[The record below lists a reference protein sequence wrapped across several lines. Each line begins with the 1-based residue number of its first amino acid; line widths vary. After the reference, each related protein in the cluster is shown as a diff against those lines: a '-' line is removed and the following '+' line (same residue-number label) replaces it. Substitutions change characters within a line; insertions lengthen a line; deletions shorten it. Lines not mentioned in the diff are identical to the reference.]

1 MNKITNKISVV
12 TKQRTGLSP
21 QSKLFIKLISLGN
34 FKLDKLISS
43 ELEENPCVEEVIS
56 SVISKNDFN
65 PNYDENLIQIE
76 NEPLTLTEYL
86 VEQLRTMKIDKNY
99 KKIIEVIIFS
109 INDSGYLRLE
119 NKEIL
124 DLLKKNTKNN
134 YSNIQIEE
142 AINFCQE
149 KFDPPGIFAR
159 NLSECLL
166 LQLRFN
172 NSENMVLKEKIIL
185 NDIEMLGNSEF
196 EKLSAKY
203 GLSHEFL
210 NSLFEEIKN
219 LNPKPGEQFDDKNI
233 GSYSND
239 YEAYVYFDNGKLIYQ
254 PNKVYKE
261 IKISEY
267 YQKLLEDKSSLS
279 KEVHDFLDTKISNA
293 SLLIKTIR
301 ERNLMY
307 EKTIKLLCEI
317 QTKFLKH
324 GNKYLKPLKLSD
336 ISSKLNV
343 HESTISRITS
353 NKYIL
358 TKRGIINLK
367 EFFSN
372 KIDSDNDASS
382 VSIRFLIEEIIEN
395 EDSLNPLSDENIKE
409 ILKTKGI
416 NIARRTIAKY
426 RNLLKIPSSSSR
438 RKAQ

>member
-1 MNKITNKISVV
+1 MNKITNKISVA
-12 TKQRTGLSP
+12 TKQKAGLSP

-34 FKLDKLISS
+34 LKLDKLISS
-43 ELEENPCVEEVIS
+43 ELEENPCVEEIAS
-56 SVISKNDFN
+56 GPISKNDII
-65 PNYDENLIQIE
+65 PNYDDSLIQIE
-76 NEPLTLTEYL
+76 NEPLTLKEYL
-86 VEQLRTMKIDKNY
+86 VEQLRTMRIDKNF

-109 INDSGYLRLE
+109 INESGYLRLE

-124 DLLKKNTKNN
+124 ELLKENIKNN
-134 YSNIQIEE
+134 YSDIQIEE

-159 NLSECLL
+159 NLAECLI
-166 LQLRFN
+166 LQLKFN
-172 NSENMVLKEKIIL
+172 NSDNMLLKEKIIL
-185 NDIEMLGNSEF
+185 NDIEMLGSSEF

-203 GLSHEFL
+203 GLSYEFL
-210 NSLFEEIKN
+210 DSLFEEIKN
-219 LNPKPGEQFDDKNI
+219 LNPKPGEQFDNGNI

-239 YEAYVYFDNGKLIYQ
+239 YEAYVYFDNEKLIYQ
-254 PNKVYKE
+254 PNKIYKE

-267 YQKLLEDKSSLS
+267 YQKLLDDKSSLS
-279 KEVHDFLDTKISNA
+279 KEVHEFLRTKISNA
-293 SLLIKTIR
+293 SLLIKTIK

-317 QTKFLKH
+317 QTKFLKN

-395 EDSLNPLSDENIKE
+395 EDSLSPLSDENIKE
-409 ILKTKGI
+409 ILKIKGI

-426 RNLLKIPSSSSR
+426 RNLLKIPSSSDR

>member
-1 MNKITNKISVV
+1 MNKITNKISVA
-12 TKQRTGLSP
+12 TKQKAGLSP

-34 FKLDKLISS
+34 LKLDKLISS
-43 ELEENPCVEEVIS
+43 ELEENPCVEEMAS
-56 SVISKNDFN
+56 GPISKNDII
-65 PNYDENLIQIE
+65 PNYDDSLIQIE
-76 NEPLTLTEYL
+76 NEPLTLKEYL
-86 VEQLRTMKIDKNY
+86 VEQLRTMRIDKNF

-109 INDSGYLRLE
+109 INESGYLRLE

-124 DLLKKNTKNN
+124 ELLKENIKNN
-134 YSNIQIEE
+134 YSDIQIEE

-159 NLSECLL
+159 NLAECLI
-166 LQLRFN
+166 LQLKFN
-172 NSENMVLKEKIIL
+172 NSDNMLLKEKIIL
-185 NDIEMLGNSEF
+185 NDIEMLGSSEF

-203 GLSHEFL
+203 GLSYEFL
-210 NSLFEEIKN
+210 DSLFEEIKN
-219 LNPKPGEQFDDKNI
+219 LNPKPGEQFDNGNI

-239 YEAYVYFDNGKLIYQ
+239 YEAYVYFDNEKLIYQ
-254 PNKVYKE
+254 PNKIYKE

-267 YQKLLEDKSSLS
+267 YQKLLDDKSSLS
-279 KEVHDFLDTKISNA
+279 KEVHEFLRTKISNA
-293 SLLIKTIR
+293 SLLIKTIK

-317 QTKFLKH
+317 QTKFLKN

-395 EDSLNPLSDENIKE
+395 EDSLSPLSDENIKE
-409 ILKTKGI
+409 ILKIKGI

-426 RNLLKIPSSSSR
+426 RNLLKIPSSSDR

>member
-1 MNKITNKISVV
+1 MNKITNKISVA
-12 TKQRTGLSP
+12 TKQKAGLSP
-21 QSKLFIKLISLGN
+21 QSKLFIKLIALGN
-34 FKLDKLISS
+34 LKLDKLLSS
-43 ELEENPCVEEVIS
+43 ELEENPCVEEIAS
-56 SVISKNDFN
+56 GPISKNDN
-65 PNYDENLIQIE
+65 IPNYDDSLIQIE
-76 NEPLTLTEYL
+76 NEPLTLKEYL
-86 VEQLRTMKIDKNY
+86 VEQLRTMKIDKNF
-99 KKIIEVIIFS
+99 KKIIEVMIFS
-109 INDSGYLRLE
+109 INESGYLRLE

-124 DLLKKNTKNN
+124 ELLKENIKNN
-134 YSNIQIEE
+134 YSDIQIEE

-159 NLSECLL
+159 NLAECLI
-166 LQLRFN
+166 LQLKFN
-172 NSENMVLKEKIIL
+172 NSDNMLLKEKIIL

-203 GLSHEFL
+203 GLSYEFL
-210 NSLFEEIKN
+210 DLLFVEIKN
-219 LNPKPGEQFDDKNI
+219 LNPKPGEQFDNGNI

-239 YEAYVYFDNGKLIYQ
+239 YEAYVYFDNEKLIYQ
-254 PNKVYKE
+254 PNKIYKE

-267 YQKLLEDKSSLS
+267 YQKLLDDKSSLS
-279 KEVHDFLDTKISNA
+279 KEVHEFLYTKISNA
-293 SLLIKTIR
+293 SLLIKTIK

-307 EKTIKLLCEI
+307 EKTIRLLCEI
-317 QTKFLKH
+317 QTKFLKN
-324 GNKYLKPLKLSD
+324 GNKYLRPLKLSD
-336 ISSKLNV
+336 ISRKLNV

-382 VSIRFLIEEIIEN
+382 VSIRYLIEEIIEN
-395 EDSLNPLSDENIKE
+395 EDSLSPLSDENIKE

-426 RNLLKIPSSSSR
+426 RNLLKIPSSSER

>member
-12 TKQRTGLSP
+12 AKQRTGLSP

-56 SVISKNDFN
+56 GVISKNDFN

-76 NEPLTLTEYL
+76 NAPLTLTEYL
-86 VEQLRTMKIDKNY
+86 VEQLRTMRIDKNY

-109 INDSGYLRLE
+109 INESGYLRLE

-134 YSNIQIEE
+134 YSDIQIEE

-149 KFDPPGIFAR
+149 KFDPPGILAR

-210 NSLFEEIKN
+210 NGLFEEIKS

-239 YEAYVYFDNGKLIYQ
+239 YEAYVYFDNGKLVYQ

-267 YQKLLEDKSSLS
+267 YQRLLEDKSPVDLTHS
-279 KEVHDFLDTKISNA
+279 KF
-293 SLLIKTIR
+293 
-301 ERNLMY
+301 
-307 EKTIKLLCEI
+307 
-317 QTKFLKH
+317 
-324 GNKYLKPLKLSD
+324 
-336 ISSKLNV
+336 
-343 HESTISRITS
+343 
-353 NKYIL
+353 
-358 TKRGIINLK
+358 
-367 EFFSN
+367 
-372 KIDSDNDASS
+372 
-382 VSIRFLIEEIIEN
+382 
-395 EDSLNPLSDENIKE
+395 
-409 ILKTKGI
+409 
-416 NIARRTIAKY
+416 
-426 RNLLKIPSSSSR
+426 
-438 RKAQ
+438 

>member
-1 MNKITNKISVV
+1 MNKITNKLSVV
-12 TKQRTGLSP
+12 TKQKAGLSP

-34 FKLDKLISS
+34 LKLDKLISS
-43 ELEENPCVEEVIS
+43 ELEENPCVEEIIS
-56 SVISKNDFN
+56 GPISKNDII
-65 PNYDENLIQIE
+65 PNYDDSLVQIE

-86 VEQLRTMKIDKNY
+86 VEQLRTMKIDKNF

-109 INDSGYLRLE
+109 INESGYLRLE

-124 DLLKKNTKNN
+124 DLLKRNIKND
-134 YSNIQIEE
+134 YSNVQIEE

-159 NLSECLL
+159 NLAECLL
-166 LQLRFN
+166 LQLKFN
-172 NSENMVLKEKIIL
+172 NSDNMLLKEKIIL

-196 EKLSAKY
+196 EKLSVKY
-203 GLSHEFL
+203 GLSYEFL
-210 NSLFEEIKN
+210 DSLFEEIKN
-219 LNPKPGEQFDDKNI
+219 LNPRPGEQFDNGNI

-239 YEAYVYFDNGKLIYQ
+239 YEAYVYFDNEKLVYQ
-254 PNKVYKE
+254 PNKIYKE

-267 YQKLLEDKSSLS
+267 YQKLLEDKSGLS
-279 KEVHDFLDTKISNA
+279 KEVHEFLYTKINNA
-293 SLLIKTIR
+293 SLLIKTIK
-301 ERNLMY
+301 ERNAMY

-317 QTKFLKH
+317 QNKFLKN

-336 ISSKLNV
+336 ISTKLNV

-372 KIDSDNDASS
+372 KIDSHNDASS
-382 VSIRFLIEEIIEN
+382 VSIRFLIEEIIGN
-395 EDSLNPLSDENIKE
+395 EDCLSPLSDENIKE
-409 ILKTKGI
+409 ILTTKGI

-426 RNLLKIPSSSSR
+426 RNLLKIPSSSHR

>member
-1 MNKITNKISVV
+1 MNKITNKISVT
-12 TKQRTGLSP
+12 TKQKAGLSP

-34 FKLDKLISS
+34 LKLDKLISS
-43 ELEENPCVEEVIS
+43 ELEENPCVEEMAS
-56 SVISKNDFN
+56 GPISKNDII
-65 PNYDENLIQIE
+65 PNYDDSLIQIE
-76 NEPLTLTEYL
+76 NEPLTLKEYL
-86 VEQLRTMKIDKNY
+86 VEQLRTMRIDKNF

-109 INDSGYLRLE
+109 INESGYLRLE

-124 DLLKKNTKNN
+124 ELLKENIKNN
-134 YSNIQIEE
+134 YSDIQIEE

-159 NLSECLL
+159 NLAECLI
-166 LQLRFN
+166 LQLKFN
-172 NSENMVLKEKIIL
+172 NSDNMLLKEKIIL
-185 NDIEMLGNSEF
+185 NDIEMLGSSEF

-203 GLSHEFL
+203 GLSYEFL
-210 NSLFEEIKN
+210 DSLFEEIKN
-219 LNPKPGEQFDDKNI
+219 LNPKPGEQFDNGNI

-239 YEAYVYFDNGKLIYQ
+239 YEAYVYFDNEKLIYQ
-254 PNKVYKE
+254 PNKIYKE

-267 YQKLLEDKSSLS
+267 YQKLLDDKSSLS
-279 KEVHDFLDTKISNA
+279 KEVHEFLRTKISNA
-293 SLLIKTIR
+293 SLLIKTIK

-317 QTKFLKH
+317 QTKFLKN

-395 EDSLNPLSDENIKE
+395 EDSLSPLSDENIKE
-409 ILKTKGI
+409 ILKIKGI

-426 RNLLKIPSSSSR
+426 RNLLKIPSSSDR

>member
-1 MNKITNKISVV
+1 MNKITNKISVT
-12 TKQRTGLSP
+12 TKQKAGLSP

-34 FKLDKLISS
+34 LKLDKLISS
-43 ELEENPCVEEVIS
+43 ELEENPCVEEIAS
-56 SVISKNDFN
+56 GPISKNDII
-65 PNYDENLIQIE
+65 PNYDDSLIQIE
-76 NEPLTLTEYL
+76 NEPLTLKEYL
-86 VEQLRTMKIDKNY
+86 VEQLRTMRIDKNF

-109 INDSGYLRLE
+109 INESGYLRLE

-124 DLLKKNTKNN
+124 ELLKENIKNN
-134 YSNIQIEE
+134 YSDIQIEE

-159 NLSECLL
+159 NLAECLI
-166 LQLRFN
+166 LQLKFN
-172 NSENMVLKEKIIL
+172 NSDNMLLKEKIIL
-185 NDIEMLGNSEF
+185 NDIEMLGSSEF

-203 GLSHEFL
+203 GLSYEFL
-210 NSLFEEIKN
+210 DSLFEEIKN
-219 LNPKPGEQFDDKNI
+219 LNPKPGEQFDNGNI

-239 YEAYVYFDNGKLIYQ
+239 YEAYVYFDNEKLIYQ
-254 PNKVYKE
+254 PNKIYKE

-267 YQKLLEDKSSLS
+267 YQKLLDDKSSLS
-279 KEVHDFLDTKISNA
+279 EEVHEFLRTKISNA
-293 SLLIKTIR
+293 SLLIKTIK

-317 QTKFLKH
+317 QTKFLKN

-395 EDSLNPLSDENIKE
+395 EDSLSPLSDENIKE
-409 ILKTKGI
+409 ILKIKGI

-426 RNLLKIPSSSSR
+426 RNLLKIPSSSDR

>member
-1 MNKITNKISVV
+1 MNKITNKISVA
-12 TKQRTGLSP
+12 TKQKAGLSP

-34 FKLDKLISS
+34 LKLDKLISS
-43 ELEENPCVEEVIS
+43 ELEENPCVEEMAS
-56 SVISKNDFN
+56 GPISKNDII
-65 PNYDENLIQIE
+65 PNYDDSLIQIE
-76 NEPLTLTEYL
+76 NEPLTLKEYL
-86 VEQLRTMKIDKNY
+86 VEQLRTMRIDKNF

-109 INDSGYLRLE
+109 INESGYLRLE

-124 DLLKKNTKNN
+124 ELLKENIKNN
-134 YSNIQIEE
+134 YSDIQIEE

-159 NLSECLL
+159 NLAECLI
-166 LQLRFN
+166 LQLKFN
-172 NSENMVLKEKIIL
+172 NSDNMLLKEKIIL
-185 NDIEMLGNSEF
+185 NDIEMLGSSEF

-203 GLSHEFL
+203 GLSYEFL
-210 NSLFEEIKN
+210 DSLFEEIKN
-219 LNPKPGEQFDDKNI
+219 LNPKPGEQFDNGNI

-239 YEAYVYFDNGKLIYQ
+239 YEAYVYFDNEKLIYQ
-254 PNKVYKE
+254 PNKIYKE

-267 YQKLLEDKSSLS
+267 YQKLLDDKSSLS
-279 KEVHDFLDTKISNA
+279 KEVHEFLRTKISNA
-293 SLLIKTIR
+293 SLLIKTIK

-307 EKTIKLLCEI
+307 EKTIRLLCEI
-317 QTKFLKH
+317 QTKFLKN

-395 EDSLNPLSDENIKE
+395 EDSLSPLSDENIKE
-409 ILKTKGI
+409 ILKIKGI

-426 RNLLKIPSSSSR
+426 RNLLKIPSSSDR

>member
-1 MNKITNKISVV
+1 MNKITNKISVA
-12 TKQRTGLSP
+12 TKQKAGLSP

-34 FKLDKLISS
+34 LKLDKLISS
-43 ELEENPCVEEVIS
+43 ELEENPCVEEMAS
-56 SVISKNDFN
+56 GPISKNDII
-65 PNYDENLIQIE
+65 PNYDDSLIQIE
-76 NEPLTLTEYL
+76 NEPLTLKEYL
-86 VEQLRTMKIDKNY
+86 VEQLRTMRIDKNF

-109 INDSGYLRLE
+109 INESGYLRLE

-124 DLLKKNTKNN
+124 ELLKENIKNN
-134 YSNIQIEE
+134 YSDIQIEE

-159 NLSECLL
+159 NLAECLI
-166 LQLRFN
+166 LQLKFN
-172 NSENMVLKEKIIL
+172 NSDNMLLKEKIIL
-185 NDIEMLGNSEF
+185 NDIEMLGSSEF

-203 GLSHEFL
+203 GLSYEFL
-210 NSLFEEIKN
+210 DSLFEEIKN
-219 LNPKPGEQFDDKNI
+219 LNPKPGEQFDNGNI

-239 YEAYVYFDNGKLIYQ
+239 YEAYVYFDNEKLIYQ
-254 PNKVYKE
+254 PNKIYKE

-267 YQKLLEDKSSLS
+267 YQKLLDDKSSLS
-279 KEVHDFLDTKISNA
+279 KEVHEFLSTKISNA
-293 SLLIKTIR
+293 SLLIKTIK

-317 QTKFLKH
+317 QTKFLKN

-395 EDSLNPLSDENIKE
+395 EDSLSPLSDENIKE
-409 ILKTKGI
+409 ILKIKGI

-426 RNLLKIPSSSSR
+426 RNLLKIPSSSDR